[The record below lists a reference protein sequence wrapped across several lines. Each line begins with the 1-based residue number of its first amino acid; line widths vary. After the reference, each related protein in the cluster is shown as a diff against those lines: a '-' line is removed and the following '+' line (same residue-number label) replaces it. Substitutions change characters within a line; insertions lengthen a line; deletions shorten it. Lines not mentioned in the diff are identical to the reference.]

1 MKAGISSLG
10 IKLAYGI
17 EEVLGEKPSAY
28 KVLHRI
34 NSIGGITVE
43 PETIDASA
51 LEDTVTRSVA
61 GRADNGG
68 QFTVGVNM
76 TNETIAEWETL
87 IDEYKEVQETG
98 KRVWFQVLS
107 PNLEEAFFVA
117 AQPPLNIP
125 MPDMGQNEVLVM
137 ELPLTIDEFAGMSA
151 KIQPTDSDPSV
162 EG

>member
-1 MKAGISSLG
+1 MQAGISSLG
-10 IKLAYGI
+10 IKLAYGV
-17 EEVLGEKPSAY
+17 EETLGVKPSAFS
-28 KVLHRI
+28 VLHRI

-68 QFTVGVNM
+68 QFTIGVNM
-76 TNETIAEWETL
+76 TNETIAEWEKV
-87 IDEYKEVQETG
+87 IADYKDIQESG
-98 KRVWFQVLS
+98 RRMWFEVLS

-137 ELPLTIDEFAGMSA
+137 EIPLTIDEFAGMAA
-151 KIQPTDSDPSV
+151 KIAPTDSA
-162 EG
+162 E

>member
-1 MKAGISSLG
+1 MQAGISSLG
-10 IKLAYGI
+10 IKLAYGV
-17 EEVLGEKPSAY
+17 ETELGVKPSAFS
-28 KVLHRI
+28 VLHRI

-76 TNETIAEWETL
+76 TNETIAEWEEV
-87 IDEYKEVQETG
+87 IASYKEIQESG
-98 KRVWFQVLS
+98 KRMWFEVLS

-137 ELPLTIDEFAGMSA
+137 EIPLTIDEFAGMA
-151 KIQPTDSDPSV
+151 TKVIPTDSA
-162 EG
+162 E

>member
-1 MKAGISSLG
+1 MAIAGVSTLG
-10 IKLAYGI
+10 ITMSYGI
-17 EEVLGEKPSAY
+17 EQVSGQKPATF
-28 KVLHRI
+28 KLLNRI
-34 NSIGGITVE
+34 NSIGGITIE

-87 IDEYKEVQETG
+87 INEYKEVQETG
-98 KRVWFQVLS
+98 KRMWFQVLS

-137 ELPLTIDEFAGMSA
+137 ELPLTIDEFAGMA
-151 KIQPTDSDPSV
+151 EKIAPTDS
-162 EG
+162 EAQ